1 MLVISSV
8 DYTHIGEYTCRATNS
23 AGSVTYSVDLNVN
36 GNQALVTWEGTGYIL
51 RILTCTFSFRTTKD
65 CSILLWLSSC

>member
-36 GNQALVTWEGTGYIL
+36 GNQTLVTWEGTGYIL
-51 RILTCTFSFRTTKD
+51 RILTCIFSFRTTKD
-65 CSILLWLSSC
+65 CSILLWLSCC